1 MTSTLARSLTNT
13 LTRRLLR
20 ARHALQSRLHE
31 AGTGPRGERGDIPG
45 WVMVVLMTAAIV
57 AAVWALAE
65 PALTRLFNDAIDEVS
80 R

>member
-1 MTSTLARSLTNT
+1 MSTALTTLQNRLRRAFTSARD
-13 LTRRLLR
+13 
-20 ARHALQSRLHE
+20 
-31 AGTGPRGERGDIPG
+31 ERGDIPG

-65 PALTRLFNDAIDEVS
+65 PALTRLFNDAIDDVS

>member
-1 MTSTLARSLTNT
+1 MTTSLIRSTVR
-13 LTRRLLR
+13 LR
-20 ARHALQSRLHE
+20 ASWQGAQR
-31 AGTGPRGERGDIPG
+31 ERGDIPG

-65 PALTRLFNDAIDEVS
+65 PALTQMFNDAIDDVS

>member
-1 MTSTLARSLTNT
+1 MTSTLIRFHTGIQDRL
-13 LTRRLLR
+13 RRTVAR
-20 ARHALQSRLHE
+20 ARDDHARNDH
-31 AGTGPRGERGDIPG
+31 ARDDRGDIPG

-65 PALTRLFNDAIDEVS
+65 PALTRLFNDAIDDVS

>member
-1 MTSTLARSLTNT
+1 MTRSTTRALTRT
-13 LTRRLLR
+13 LTHHLHHAQQLLKNR
-20 ARHALQSRLHE
+20 TRH
-31 AGTGPRGERGDIPG
+31 GGERGDIPG

-65 PALTRLFNDAIDEVS
+65 PALTRLFNDAIDEVA

>member
-13 LTRRLLR
+13 LTRHLLG
-20 ARHALQSRLHE
+20 ARDVLRSRLHG
-31 AGTGPRGERGDIPG
+31 AGRRTSSERGDIPG

>member
-1 MTSTLARSLTNT
+1 MTTTLSTLTVR
-13 LTRRLLR
+13 TRL
-20 ARHALQSRLHE
+20 ALQH
-31 AGTGPRGERGDIPG
+31 ARGERGDIPG

-65 PALTRLFNDAIDEVS
+65 PALTRLFNDAIDDVS

>member
-13 LTRRLLR
+13 LTRGLVQARQALR
-20 ARHALQSRLHE
+20 SRLHHPGPG
-31 AGTGPRGERGDIPG
+31 AGSERGDIPG

>member
-13 LTRRLLR
+13 LTRTALR
-20 ARHALQSRLHE
+20 ARHALTSRPPRSSS
-31 AGTGPRGERGDIPG
+31 AGGSERGDIPG

>member
-1 MTSTLARSLTNT
+1 MTRSMTRALTRT
-13 LTRRLLR
+13 LT
-20 ARHALQSRLHE
+20 HRLHY
-31 AGTGPRGERGDIPG
+31 AQQFLRDHVNVSRRDTERGDIPG

-65 PALTRLFNDAIDEVS
+65 PALTRLFNDAIDEVA